1 MKFNNSRRYYVY
13 AYLRSVNSANG
24 AKYSPYYIGKGS
36 GSRIL
41 SNQGRPVNKPRN
53 KSLIVYIQE
62 GLTEQE
68 AFALESYCIDLYGR
82 LDLGTGCLRNK
93 SNGGEGASGVI
104 KSEATRQKI
113 SRAHKG
119 KVITAET
126 RKKISKAGKG
136 RKLSLAIREKMSERQ
151 KGESNPFW
159 GQKHSEQF
167 KDRRSKDSAIY
178 EYELTGP
185 DGAIYT
191 THSLTLFAREH
202 GLRQGCLSLVAHGKR
217 NQHHGWKVCILR
229 YLK

>member
-1 MKFNNSRRYYVY
+1 MKSNNSRRYYVY

-185 DGAIYT
+185 DGTIYT

-229 YLK
+229 CLK

>member
-1 MKFNNSRRYYVY
+1 MKSNNSRRYYVY

-24 AKYSPYYIGKGS
+24 AKHSPYYIGKGS

-185 DGAIYT
+185 DGTIYT

-229 YLK
+229 CLK

>member
-1 MKFNNSRRYYVY
+1 
-13 AYLRSVNSANG
+13 
-24 AKYSPYYIGKGS
+24 
-36 GSRIL
+36 
-41 SNQGRPVNKPRN
+41 
-53 KSLIVYIQE
+53 
-62 GLTEQE
+62 
-68 AFALESYCIDLYGR
+68 
-82 LDLGTGCLRNK
+82 
-93 SNGGEGASGVI
+93 VI

-185 DGAIYT
+185 DGTIYT

-229 YLK
+229 CLK

>member
-1 MKFNNSRRYYVY
+1 MKPDNSRRYYVY
-13 AYLRSVNSANG
+13 AYLRGVNSANG
-24 AKYSPYYIGKGS
+24 AKHSPYYMGKGS
-36 GSRIL
+36 GGRIL
-41 SNQGRPVNKPRN
+41 SNQGRPVNKPRD

-113 SRAHKG
+113 SCAHKG
-119 KVITAET
+119 KTVTAET
-126 RKKISKAGKG
+126 RKKISEAGKG
-136 RKLSLAIREKMSERQ
+136 RKRSLAIREKMSERQ
-151 KGESNPFW
+151 RGESNPFW
-159 GQKHSEQF
+159 GQKHSKQF
-167 KDRRSKDSAIY
+167 KDRMSKDSAIY
-178 EYELTGP
+178 EYELIGP

-191 THSLTLFAREH
+191 THSLTLFAKEH

-217 NQHHGWKVCILR
+217 SHHHGWKACILR
-229 YLK
+229 RLK

>member
-1 MKFNNSRRYYVY
+1 MKSDNSRRYYVY
-13 AYLRSVNSANG
+13 AYLRGVNSANG
-24 AKYSPYYIGKGS
+24 AKHSPYYIGKGS

-41 SNQGRPVNKPRN
+41 SNQGRPVCKPKD

-62 GLTEQE
+62 GLTEEE
-68 AFALESYCIDLYGR
+68 AFALESYCINLYGR
-82 LDLGTGCLRNK
+82 IDLGAGCLRNK
-93 SNGGEGASGVI
+93 SNGGEGSSGAI
-104 KSEATRQKI
+104 KSETTRQKI

-126 RKKISKAGKG
+126 RKKISEAGRG

-151 KGESNPFW
+151 KGECNSFW

-178 EYELTGP
+178 EYELIGP
-185 DGAIYT
+185 DGATYT

-202 GLRQGCLSLVAHGKR
+202 GLRQGCLSQVAHGKR
-217 NQHHGWKVCILR
+217 NQHHGWKVRILR
-229 YLK
+229 SLK